1 MSNNQDETTPE
12 QIQQW
17 LDANADPQSKGAVR
31 FVKKLKQ
38 KLQNSQEQE

>member
-1 MSNNQDETTPE
+1 MSSERDETTPE

-17 LDANADPQSKGAVR
+17 LDENPDPQSKGAVR

-38 KLQNSQEQE
+38 KLKNEQEQE

>member
-1 MSNNQDETTPE
+1 MSSNQDETTPE

-17 LDANADPQSKGAVR
+17 LDANPDPQSKGAVK

-38 KLQNSQEQE
+38 KLKNSQEEE